1 MAGVLTVQRCMQVFE
16 LPSVLA
22 YPLFYKLVAHGT
34 SALTR
39 DAVLEFLNKHNVV
52 QVRLQPTACPW
63 LACSVGHI

>member
-1 MAGVLTVQRCMQVFE
+1 MQVFE

-52 QVRLQPTACPW
+52 QVRLPPDACPNW
-63 LACSVGHI
+63 HT